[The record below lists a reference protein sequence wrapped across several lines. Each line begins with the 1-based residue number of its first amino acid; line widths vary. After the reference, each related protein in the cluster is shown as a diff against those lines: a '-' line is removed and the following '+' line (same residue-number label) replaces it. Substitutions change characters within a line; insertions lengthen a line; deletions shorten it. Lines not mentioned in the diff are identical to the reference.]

1 MGNGMKEGK
10 GGAELLLES
19 KLGQAG
25 VKHVLCKA
33 AAPRPGLLRCVLGSD
48 LLGAEVTDHLVG

>member
-1 MGNGMKEGK
+1 MKEGK